1 MFLNNSFIKAIL
13 LLLIGFYMFSCAPA
27 PLKDLEKQELASMK
41 VLSSPVNF
49 DKNGQANYRCKI
61 EAFDQIISG
70 VIVFK
75 QVDDSIRVVMITDFG
90 LKVMD
95 INLFHDA
102 TYQVN
107 YIMKHIDYKF
117 VRESFALNLFMLMEK
132 NISSGSAVFIEKDD
146 ELYYH
151 QDMIF
156 YQKENQTIKV
166 ERYRGKN
173 KLIAIAKIQKSAI
186 IDIQQFNPK
195 MTMTLSPLDHAER

>member
-1 MFLNNSFIKAIL
+1 MFLNNSFIKIIL
-13 LLLIGFYMFSCAPA
+13 LLLIGFFMFSCAPA
-27 PLKDLEKQELASMK
+27 PLKNLEKQELASIK
-41 VLSSPVNF
+41 VLSSPIIFN
-49 DKNGQANYRCKI
+49 KNGQANYRCKI

-75 QVDDSIRVVMITDFG
+75 QIDDSIRVVMITDFG

-95 INLFHDA
+95 INLFQDA

-117 VRESFALNLFMLMEK
+117 VRESFALNLSMLMEK
-132 NISSGSAVFIEKDD
+132 NISSGSDVYQEKNV
-146 ELYYH
+146 ELYHH
-151 QDMIF
+151 QNMIF
-156 YQKENQTIKV
+156 YQKENQTTKV